1 MIPTP
6 FLCNADLAVIFQ
18 PGIISHTEH
27 QMRPA
32 EHTLSQAVLEFL
44 IEHQDHFLLGM
55 QLVSLAS
62 FSRFHSCAGS

>member
-1 MIPTP
+1 VISRDDT
-6 FLCNADLAVIFQ
+6 DLAVIFQ

-55 QLVSLAS
+55 QLVSRTKLRGFVSGYKADV
-62 FSRFHSCAGS
+62 